1 MSGRPDILKAK
12 IVSIKN
18 QYQLELSCN
27 LLKFAGSTTG
37 LSNQR
42 PTKATK
48 KTTLWFNERTAFITM
63 S

>member
-1 MSGRPDILKAK
+1 MSSRPDFLKAK
-12 IVSIKN
+12 AVSNKN
-18 QYQLELSCN
+18 QLELNCN

-48 KTTLWFNERTAFITM
+48 KTTSWFNERTAFITM